1 MSNEAFIVDAVRT
14 PLGRLGGALAGVR
27 ADDLLAGAVKAVVER
42 APSLDPASIDEVYA
56 GDANG
61 AGEDNRNVGR
71 MAVLLAGLPTTIPAA
86 TVNRL
91 CGSGIEAIF
100 GASRTVAVG
109 DADIT
114 IACGVESMTR
124 APWVMLKPSKAYP
137 TTHEQM
143 WNSALGWR
151 MVNPKMPGEWTISLG
166 EGAEVLADKYSISRD
181 EQDAFALGSHQRA
194 AAAWAAG
201 HFAAETVQVA
211 EAPLERDECIRPDS
225 SMESLAK
232 LKPVF
237 RQGGSV
243 TAGNASPM
251 NDGAAAM
258 LVMSQRG
265 VELVGRNPDG
275 QDRQPG
281 DQWRRTASLR
291 HRPGRSGPRLRL
303 RRAGIGWG
311 DIAAVELNEAFA
323 AQSLA
328 CLREW
333 PELDQTIVNPQGGAI
348 AIGHP
353 LGCSGV
359 RIVTTLA
366 HHLRRTGG
374 RYGLAA
380 MCIGVGQGIAIV
392 IENLPDPPR
401 TSVSGPLGCDGN
413 TRPVSGSGPRRP
425 RHRAIRG
432 SSARRDWR
440 PNPGRRHRGSSS
452 PGARASC
459 PTRWWESTAARW
471 ISSGTWRGD
480 RLVRSAR
487 LIESLRSSSWH
498 PVGEGDEQDQRT
510 GTASVGVLEMH
521 DEAVGDAV
529 DGLDHAVDL
538 AGADAHAATIQRCVG
553 AAGDDATAVL
563 VERDPIA
570 VPPHAGVGVEVG
582 GAAAATRRRRP
593 RTRSASTASAW

>member
-27 ADDLLAGAVKAVVER
+27 PDDLLAGVVRAVVER
-42 APSLDPASIDEVYA
+42 APALDPVSIDEVYA

-100 GASRTVAVG
+100 GASRAVAVG

-124 APWVMLKPSKAYP
+124 APWVMLKPSKSFP
-137 TTHEQM
+137 TTHEQL

-151 MVNPKMPGEWTISLG
+151 MINPKMPGEWTISLG

-181 EQDAFALGSHQRA
+181 EQDAFAVGSHQRA

-201 HFAAETVQVA
+201 HFAAETVQVVDA
-211 EAPLERDECIRPDS
+211 SMERDECIRPDS

-237 RQGGSV
+237 RQGGTV

-265 VELVGRNPDG
+265 VEMSQATPMARIVSRATSGVDPHLYGIGPVEAA
-275 QDRQPG
+275 
-281 DQWRRTASLR
+281 RTA
-291 HRPGRSGPRLRL
+291 L

-311 DIAAVELNEAFA
+311 DLAAVELNEAFA

-333 PELDQTIVNPQGGAI
+333 PELDPAIVNQHGGAI

-374 RYGLAA
+374 RYGLAS

-392 IENLPDPPR
+392 IENL
-401 TSVSGPLGCDGN
+401 T
-413 TRPVSGSGPRRP
+413 
-425 RHRAIRG
+425 
-432 SSARRDWR
+432 
-440 PNPGRRHRGSSS
+440 
-452 PGARASC
+452 
-459 PTRWWESTAARW
+459 
-471 ISSGTWRGD
+471 
-480 RLVRSAR
+480 
-487 LIESLRSSSWH
+487 
-498 PVGEGDEQDQRT
+498 
-510 GTASVGVLEMH
+510 
-521 DEAVGDAV
+521 
-529 DGLDHAVDL
+529 
-538 AGADAHAATIQRCVG
+538 
-553 AAGDDATAVL
+553 
-563 VERDPIA
+563 
-570 VPPHAGVGVEVG
+570 
-582 GAAAATRRRRP
+582 
-593 RTRSASTASAW
+593 

>member
-1 MSNEAFIVDAVRT
+1 MTTEAFIVDAVRT

-27 ADDLLAGAVKAVVER
+27 PDDLLAGAVRAIVER
-42 APSLDPASIDEVYA
+42 SPSLDPASIDEVYA

-71 MAVLLAGLPTTIPAA
+71 MALLLAGLPTTIPAA

-100 GASRTVAVG
+100 SASRTVAVG

-124 APWVMLKPSKAYP
+124 APWVVLKPAKAYP

-151 MVNPKMPGEWTISLG
+151 MVNPRMPGEWTISLG

-181 EQDAFALGSHQRA
+181 EQDAFAMGSHHRA

-201 HFAAETVQVA
+201 HFAAETVQVPD
-211 EAPLERDECIRPDS
+211 APLERDECIRPDS
-225 SMESLAK
+225 SMETLGK

-258 LVMSQRG
+258 LVMSSRG
-265 VELVGRNPDG
+265 LELSKSTPMARIVSRATSGVDPHLYGIGPVEAARDALG
-275 QDRQPG
+275 
-281 DQWRRTASLR
+281 
-291 HRPGRSGPRLRL
+291 
-303 RRAGIGWG
+303 RAGIGWG
-311 DIAAVELNEAFA
+311 DLSAVELNEAFA

-328 CLREW
+328 CLSEW
-333 PELDQTIVNPQGGAI
+333 PDLDPSIVNQQGGAI

-392 IENLPDPPR
+392 IENL
-401 TSVSGPLGCDGN
+401 T
-413 TRPVSGSGPRRP
+413 
-425 RHRAIRG
+425 
-432 SSARRDWR
+432 
-440 PNPGRRHRGSSS
+440 
-452 PGARASC
+452 
-459 PTRWWESTAARW
+459 
-471 ISSGTWRGD
+471 
-480 RLVRSAR
+480 
-487 LIESLRSSSWH
+487 
-498 PVGEGDEQDQRT
+498 
-510 GTASVGVLEMH
+510 
-521 DEAVGDAV
+521 
-529 DGLDHAVDL
+529 
-538 AGADAHAATIQRCVG
+538 
-553 AAGDDATAVL
+553 
-563 VERDPIA
+563 
-570 VPPHAGVGVEVG
+570 
-582 GAAAATRRRRP
+582 
-593 RTRSASTASAW
+593 

>member
-1 MSNEAFIVDAVRT
+1 MSSEAFIVDAVRT
-14 PLGRLGGALAGVR
+14 PLGRIGGALAGVR
-27 ADDLLAGAVKAVVER
+27 PDDLLAGVVRAVVER
-42 APSLDPASIDEVYA
+42 SPSLDPASIDEVYA

-71 MAVLLAGLPTTIPAA
+71 MALLLAGLPTTIPAA

-100 GASRTVAVG
+100 GASRAVAVG

-124 APWVMLKPSKAYP
+124 APWVVLKPAKGYP

-166 EGAEVLADKYSISRD
+166 EGAEVLADKYSISRE
-181 EQDAFALGSHQRA
+181 EQDAFAVASHQHA
-194 AAAWAAG
+194 AAAWSAG
-201 HFAAETVQVA
+201 HFDAETVQVA
-211 EAPLERDECIRPDS
+211 EAPMERDECIRPDS
-225 SMESLAK
+225 SMETLAK

-237 RQGGSV
+237 RQGGTV

-258 LVMSQRG
+258 LVMSPRG
-265 VELVGRNPDG
+265 VEASHATPVARIVSRGTSGVDPHLYGIGPVEAA
-275 QDRQPG
+275 
-281 DQWRRTASLR
+281 RTA
-291 HRPGRSGPRLRL
+291 L
-303 RRAGIGWG
+303 RRADIGWG
-311 DIAAVELNEAFA
+311 DLSAVELNEAFA

-333 PELDQTIVNPQGGAI
+333 PELDPAIVNQQGGAI

-380 MCIGVGQGIAIV
+380 MCIGVGQGIALV
-392 IENLPDPPR
+392 IENL
-401 TSVSGPLGCDGN
+401 
-413 TRPVSGSGPRRP
+413 
-425 RHRAIRG
+425 A
-432 SSARRDWR
+432 
-440 PNPGRRHRGSSS
+440 
-452 PGARASC
+452 
-459 PTRWWESTAARW
+459 
-471 ISSGTWRGD
+471 
-480 RLVRSAR
+480 
-487 LIESLRSSSWH
+487 
-498 PVGEGDEQDQRT
+498 
-510 GTASVGVLEMH
+510 
-521 DEAVGDAV
+521 
-529 DGLDHAVDL
+529 
-538 AGADAHAATIQRCVG
+538 
-553 AAGDDATAVL
+553 
-563 VERDPIA
+563 
-570 VPPHAGVGVEVG
+570 
-582 GAAAATRRRRP
+582 
-593 RTRSASTASAW
+593 

>member
-1 MSNEAFIVDAVRT
+1 MTLNGTSEAFIVDAVRT

-27 ADDLLAGAVKAVVER
+27 PDDLLGAAVRAVVER
-42 APSLDPASIDEVYA
+42 SPSLDPASIDEVYA

-71 MAVLLAGLPTTIPAA
+71 MALLLAGLPTTIPAA

-124 APWVMLKPSKAYP
+124 APWVVLKPSKAFP

-151 MVNPKMPGEWTISLG
+151 MVNPMMPGAWTISLG

-194 AAAWAAG
+194 AAAWSAG
-201 HFAAETVQVA
+201 HFASETFQVVD
-211 EAPLERDECIRPDS
+211 APLERDECIRPES
-225 SMESLAK
+225 SFESLGK

-237 RQGGSV
+237 RQGGTV

-265 VELVGRNPDG
+265 IESSQATPMSRVVSRATSGVDPHLYGIGPVEAA
-275 QDRQPG
+275 
-281 DQWRRTASLR
+281 RTA
-291 HRPGRSGPRLRL
+291 L
-303 RRAGIGWG
+303 RRAGIGWS
-311 DIAAVELNEAFA
+311 DLSAVELNEAFA

-333 PELDQTIVNPQGGAI
+333 PELDPTIVNQQGGAI

-392 IENLPDPPR
+392 IENL
-401 TSVSGPLGCDGN
+401 T
-413 TRPVSGSGPRRP
+413 
-425 RHRAIRG
+425 
-432 SSARRDWR
+432 
-440 PNPGRRHRGSSS
+440 
-452 PGARASC
+452 
-459 PTRWWESTAARW
+459 
-471 ISSGTWRGD
+471 
-480 RLVRSAR
+480 
-487 LIESLRSSSWH
+487 
-498 PVGEGDEQDQRT
+498 
-510 GTASVGVLEMH
+510 
-521 DEAVGDAV
+521 
-529 DGLDHAVDL
+529 
-538 AGADAHAATIQRCVG
+538 
-553 AAGDDATAVL
+553 
-563 VERDPIA
+563 
-570 VPPHAGVGVEVG
+570 
-582 GAAAATRRRRP
+582 
-593 RTRSASTASAW
+593 

>member
-1 MSNEAFIVDAVRT
+1 MTSEAFIVDAVRT
-14 PLGRLGGALAGVR
+14 PLGRIGGTLAGVR
-27 ADDLLAGAVKAVVER
+27 PDDLLAGVVRAIVER
-42 APSLDPASIDEVYA
+42 APSLDTAAIDEVYA

-71 MAVLLAGLPTTIPAA
+71 MALLLAGLPTTIPAA

-124 APWVMLKPSKAYP
+124 APWVVLKPSKAYP

-151 MVNPKMPGEWTISLG
+151 MVNPKMPGDWTISLG

-181 EQDAFALGSHQRA
+181 EQDAFAVGSHRRA

-201 HFAAETVQVA
+201 HFAHETVQVA
-211 EAPLERDECIRPDS
+211 DAPLERDECIRPDS
-225 SMESLAK
+225 SMDSLGK

-258 LVMSQRG
+258 LVMSARG
-265 VELVGRNPDG
+265 VELSQSTPMARIVSRATSGVDPHLYG
-275 QDRQPG
+275 IGPVEAA
-281 DQWRRTASLR
+281 RTA
-291 HRPGRSGPRLRL
+291 L
-303 RRAGIGWG
+303 RRAGIGWS
-311 DIAAVELNEAFA
+311 DLSAVELNEAFA

-333 PELDQTIVNPQGGAI
+333 PELDPAIVNQQGGAI

-374 RYGLAA
+374 RYGLAT

-392 IENLPDPPR
+392 IENLP
-401 TSVSGPLGCDGN
+401 
-413 TRPVSGSGPRRP
+413 
-425 RHRAIRG
+425 
-432 SSARRDWR
+432 
-440 PNPGRRHRGSSS
+440 
-452 PGARASC
+452 
-459 PTRWWESTAARW
+459 
-471 ISSGTWRGD
+471 
-480 RLVRSAR
+480 
-487 LIESLRSSSWH
+487 
-498 PVGEGDEQDQRT
+498 
-510 GTASVGVLEMH
+510 
-521 DEAVGDAV
+521 
-529 DGLDHAVDL
+529 
-538 AGADAHAATIQRCVG
+538 
-553 AAGDDATAVL
+553 
-563 VERDPIA
+563 
-570 VPPHAGVGVEVG
+570 
-582 GAAAATRRRRP
+582 
-593 RTRSASTASAW
+593 

>member
-1 MSNEAFIVDAVRT
+1 MSSEAFIVDAVRT
-14 PLGRLGGALAGVR
+14 PLGRIGGALAGVR
-27 ADDLLAGAVKAVVER
+27 PDDLLAGVVRAVVER
-42 APSLDPASIDEVYA
+42 SPSLDPASIDEVYA

-71 MAVLLAGLPTTIPAA
+71 MALLLAGLPTTIPAA

-109 DADIT
+109 DADIA

-124 APWVMLKPSKAYP
+124 APWVVLKPAKGYP

-151 MVNPKMPGEWTISLG
+151 MTNPKMPGEWTISLG

-181 EQDAFALGSHQRA
+181 EQDAFAMASHQHA
-194 AAAWAAG
+194 AAAWADG
-201 HFAAETVQVA
+201 HFAAETVQVP

-225 SMESLAK
+225 TMETLGK

-237 RQGGSV
+237 RQGGTV

-258 LVMSQRG
+258 LVMSPRG
-265 VELVGRNPDG
+265 VEASQATPMARIVSRGTSGVDPHLYGIGPVEAA
-275 QDRQPG
+275 
-281 DQWRRTASLR
+281 RTA
-291 HRPGRSGPRLRL
+291 L

-311 DIAAVELNEAFA
+311 DLSAVELNEAFA

-333 PELDQTIVNPQGGAI
+333 PELDPAIVNQHGGAI

-366 HHLRRTGG
+366 HHLCRTGG

-380 MCIGVGQGIAIV
+380 MCIGVGQGIALV
-392 IENLPDPPR
+392 IENL
-401 TSVSGPLGCDGN
+401 
-413 TRPVSGSGPRRP
+413 
-425 RHRAIRG
+425 A
-432 SSARRDWR
+432 
-440 PNPGRRHRGSSS
+440 
-452 PGARASC
+452 
-459 PTRWWESTAARW
+459 
-471 ISSGTWRGD
+471 
-480 RLVRSAR
+480 
-487 LIESLRSSSWH
+487 
-498 PVGEGDEQDQRT
+498 
-510 GTASVGVLEMH
+510 
-521 DEAVGDAV
+521 
-529 DGLDHAVDL
+529 
-538 AGADAHAATIQRCVG
+538 
-553 AAGDDATAVL
+553 
-563 VERDPIA
+563 
-570 VPPHAGVGVEVG
+570 
-582 GAAAATRRRRP
+582 
-593 RTRSASTASAW
+593 

>member
-1 MSNEAFIVDAVRT
+1 MTTEAFIVDAVRT

-27 ADDLLAGAVKAVVER
+27 PDDLLAGVVRTIVER
-42 APSLDPASIDEVYA
+42 APSLDPSSIDEVYA

-71 MAVLLAGLPTTIPAA
+71 MALLLAGLPTTIPAA

-124 APWVMLKPSKAYP
+124 APWVVLKPSKAYP

-181 EQDAFALGSHQRA
+181 EQDAFAMGSHQRA

-201 HFAAETVQVA
+201 HFAAETVQVPD
-211 EAPLERDECIRPDS
+211 APLERDECIRPDS
-225 SMESLAK
+225 SMESLGK

-258 LVMSQRG
+258 LVMSSRG
-265 VELVGRNPDG
+265 VELSKSIPMARIVSRA
-275 QDRQPG
+275 
-281 DQWRRTASLR
+281 T
-291 HRPGRSGPRLRL
+291 SGVDPHLYGIGPVEAARDALG
-303 RRAGIGWG
+303 RAGIGWG
-311 DIAAVELNEAFA
+311 DLSAVELNEAFA

-333 PELDQTIVNPQGGAI
+333 PDVDPSIVNQQGGAI

-392 IENLPDPPR
+392 IENL
-401 TSVSGPLGCDGN
+401 T
-413 TRPVSGSGPRRP
+413 
-425 RHRAIRG
+425 
-432 SSARRDWR
+432 
-440 PNPGRRHRGSSS
+440 
-452 PGARASC
+452 
-459 PTRWWESTAARW
+459 
-471 ISSGTWRGD
+471 
-480 RLVRSAR
+480 
-487 LIESLRSSSWH
+487 
-498 PVGEGDEQDQRT
+498 
-510 GTASVGVLEMH
+510 
-521 DEAVGDAV
+521 
-529 DGLDHAVDL
+529 
-538 AGADAHAATIQRCVG
+538 
-553 AAGDDATAVL
+553 
-563 VERDPIA
+563 
-570 VPPHAGVGVEVG
+570 
-582 GAAAATRRRRP
+582 
-593 RTRSASTASAW
+593 